1 MAGEVIS
8 PNMLLPVPAVG
19 VTEGP
24 QFASDI
30 NNCMSTIDQHDHSAD
45 SGVQINPAG
54 ININSDLAFNG
65 NNLTLARSI
74 RFQPQLAA
82 ISLPADLG
90 CLYEAGVD
98 LYYNDGNGNQVRIT
112 QGGAVT
118 GAAGTITGLPSG
130 TASASFAAGVFT
142 FQASTNTPANID
154 GGSFVYRNN
163 SANSKGLTLS
173 PPNAM
178 GADYSLVLPAL
189 PASQKIM
196 TLDASG
202 NISAPYVVDNSSIE
216 ISSNTIRVKALG
228 IANSM
233 IANSTITGA
242 KIAPNIDLPGLNVQA
257 NSQNVVTS
265 ATNAT
270 NGLAIIRGFCN
281 SSGGGSVISGEGF
294 SLSRISAG
302 EIVITFIPAFADI
315 PAVTL
320 TAAVSG
326 SGSGLATAMLT
337 SQVTTTAASARVQL
351 FSDTSP
357 ADNVF
362 SFIAIGQKA

>member
-1 MAGEVIS
+1 MAGEVQS

-24 QFASDI
+24 QFATDI
-30 NNCMSTIDQHDHSAD
+30 NGCLAIIDSHDHSAD

-65 NNLTLARSI
+65 NNLTLARSV
-74 RFQPQLAA
+74 RFQPQVSA
-82 ISLPADLG
+82 ISLPADIG

-118 GAAGTITGLPSG
+118 GASGTITGLPSG
-130 TASASFAAGVFT
+130 TASASYAAGTFVF
-142 FQASTNTPANID
+142 QSATNTPANID
-154 GGSFVYRNN
+154 GGSYVYRNN
-163 SANSKGLTLS
+163 LANSKGLTLS

-178 GADYSLVLPAL
+178 GADYTLVLPAL

-202 NISAPYVVDNSSIE
+202 NMSAPYVVDNSTIE
-216 ISSNTIRVKALG
+216 VSSNIIQVKNAG
-228 IANSM
+228 
-233 IANSTITGA
+233 ITGA
-242 KIAPNIDLPGLNVQA
+242 KIAASTITGANIANNINLPGVTVQA

-265 ATNAT
+265 AANAT

-281 SSGGGSVISGEGF
+281 SSGSGSIISGEGF
-294 SLSRISAG
+294 SLSKVSTG
-302 EIVITFIPAFADI
+302 EITITFIPAFVDV
-315 PAVTL
+315 PAVTI
-320 TAAVSG
+320 TSVVSG
-326 SGSGLATAMLT
+326 SGSGLATGMLSST
-337 SQVTTTAASARVQL
+337 GTTTAASVRVQL
-351 FSDTSP
+351 FSDTSA
-357 ADNVF
+357 ADNAF

>member
-8 PNMLLPVPAVG
+8 PNMMLPVPAVG

-30 NNCMSTIDQHDHSAD
+30 NNCMSIIDQHDHSAD

-54 ININSDLAFNG
+54 ININSALAFNG
-65 NNLTLARSI
+65 NNLTLARSV
-74 RFQPQLAA
+74 RFQPQVSALA
-82 ISLPADLG
+82 LPSDIG

-98 LYYNDGNGNQVRIT
+98 LYYNDGSGNQIRIT

-154 GGSFVYRNN
+154 GGSHVFRNN
-163 SANSKGLTLS
+163 LANSKGLTLS

-196 TLDASG
+196 TLDATG
-202 NISAPYVVDNSSIE
+202 NMSAPYDVDNSTIE
-216 ISSNTIRVKALG
+216 ISSNNLQVKNLG
-228 IANSM
+228 ITAAK
-233 IANSTITGA
+233 IANGTITGTQVSS
-242 KIAPNIDLPGLNVQA
+242 NINLPGTAVKA
-257 NSQNVVTS
+257 NSQNVITS
-265 ATNAT
+265 NTNAT
-270 NGLAIIRGFCN
+270 VGLSIIRGMI
-281 SSGGGSVISGEGF
+281 GGGATILTGEGF
-294 SLSRISAG
+294 TAVRLSAG
-302 EIVITFIPAFADI
+302 EYVITFDVAFVDI
-315 PAVTL
+315 PAVT
-320 TAAVSG
+320 TSSVVSG
-326 SGSGLATAMLT
+326 SGSGQAVAMLATQGT
-337 SQVTTTAASARVQL
+337 ITASSVRLQNFV
-351 FSDTSP
+351 DGSP
-357 ADNVF
+357 ADAIM